1 MIYSGKKY
9 ILWGLGLSGQQ
20 SEQIRALIGDRYTLR
35 NWGKEEFT
43 ASALA
48 VEDPPCLISC
58 SLEGCEHLRALPPEA
73 AGHLDMVP
81 TMLLLDKGFLP
92 QQLEKAL
99 DLGATDIIRPPLT
112 KKRLASVLR
121 RAGETAALQQDIH
134 NMTKEIFLERELLE
148 RKNQALSFLVT
159 FLTGTAEQ
167 QNEADILRTA
177 YTSLKTLFPVLSL
190 HAVLWSQTDGQQKQ
204 AKLFLAAPSDHPAHA
219 LWKEQLL
226 DATRAQFPDDSVQT
240 TTRCISLNGGRQFF
254 TPSDGHTLNLPLM
267 VGKHQL
273 GLVMALTS
281 MERNLTR
288 DQAMALDSAS
298 HHLALTLNNVLRLEQ
313 MRQHADY
320 DSLTGIHNRRHFES
334 TLAREM
340 DRHQRYGQELSLLLL
355 DLDHFKRINDS
366 WGHLAGDS
374 VLRAV
379 TDILRSTVRK
389 ADYCARYGGEEFVV
403 ILPQTGADNAALLA
417 ERLRR
422 KVQAL
427 KLPLGDKTIGVT
439 VSIGVSCLSGCRT
452 KDENALTREADAALY
467 QAKDLGRNRVVRHSL
482 SSQVATAAV

>member
-9 ILWGLGLSGQQ
+9 ILWGLGLSEQQ
-20 SEQIRALIGDRYTLR
+20 TEQIRALLGDRYILR
-35 NWGKEEFT
+35 SWGTEEFT
-43 ASALA
+43 ASSLA

-58 SLEGCEHLRALPPEA
+58 SLEGCEHLRTLPAEA

-81 TMLLLDKGFLP
+81 TMLLLDKEFLP
-92 QQLEKAL
+92 EQLEKAL
-99 DLGATDIIRPPLT
+99 DLGATDIVRPPLT
-112 KKRLASVLR
+112 KKRLAGVLR
-121 RAGETAALQQDIH
+121 RAGETAALQQDIR
-134 NMTKEIFLERELLE
+134 NMTREIFLERELLE

-167 QNEADILRTA
+167 QNETDILRTA
-177 YTSLKTLFPVLSL
+177 YASLKTLFPVLSL
-190 HAVLWSQTDGQQKQ
+190 HAVLWSETSAQQKQ
-204 AKLFLAAPSDHPAHA
+204 AELFLAAPNDHPAHD
-219 LWKEQLL
+219 LWKERLL
-226 DATRAQFPDDSVQT
+226 DATKLQFPDADVQT
-240 TTRCISLNGGRQFF
+240 NTRCISLNSGRQFF

-298 HHLALTLNNVLRLEQ
+298 RHLALTLNNVLRLEQ

-334 TLAREM
+334 TLTREM
-340 DRHQRYGQELSLLLL
+340 DRHQRYGQDLSLLLL
-355 DLDHFKRINDS
+355 DLDHFKRVNDS
-366 WGHLAGDS
+366 WGHLAGDT

-379 TDILRSTVRK
+379 TDILRNTVRK

-403 ILPQTGADNAALLA
+403 ILPQTGVDNAALLA

-422 KVQAL
+422 KIQTL
-427 KLPLGDKTIGVT
+427 KIMFDSSTIGVT
-439 VSIGVSCLSGCRT
+439 ASIGISCLNGCRH
-452 KDENALTREADAALY
+452 KDENILTQEADIALY
-467 QAKDLGRNRVVRHSL
+467 QAKDLGRNRVVRHSD
-482 SSQVATAAV
+482 SSQAATAAV